1 MSTPMD
7 NPYYL
12 TMEEYLKIL
21 ESALGDTIGPG
32 FDRPSHPEDISAAVD
47 TANKHVEAVLA
58 YQVRKWYDDN
68 KPSRIVTMPDDL
80 SEEEAERIRQTYVRA
95 YQKL

>member
-1 MSTPMD
+1 MD
-7 NPYYL
+7 NPFYL
-12 TMEEYLKIL
+12 TMEEYLKMLQEVLIA
-21 ESALGDTIGPG
+21 SGGG
-32 FDRPSHPEDISAAVD
+32 FFGRPSHPEDISSAVES
-47 TANKHVEAVLA
+47 ANGHLEAVLA
-58 YQVRKWYDDN
+58 YQVRKWYDDQ